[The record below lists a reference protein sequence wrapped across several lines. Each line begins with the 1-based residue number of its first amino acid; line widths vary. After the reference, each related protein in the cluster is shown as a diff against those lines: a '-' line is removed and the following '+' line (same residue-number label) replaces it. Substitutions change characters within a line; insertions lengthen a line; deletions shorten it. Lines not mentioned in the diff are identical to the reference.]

1 MISSKY
7 LYFGIVISLLLLLFS
22 SCEVKEVEVGDIQS
36 FSILSID
43 DKYVTVDLTANV
55 KNTNNFSFTISK
67 VDLDVT
73 FNKVSL
79 GKIHKIKNVRIE
91 KNSNKLQHLIFKLD
105 LKQIKK
111 GSMLFLPAL
120 LTNRARIKVK
130 GYIKVSKFPFGKK
143 IEVDYDKSTKF
154 IK

>member
-1 MISSKY
+1 M
-7 LYFGIVISLLLLLFS
+7 LLLFS

-111 GSMLFLPAL
+111 GSMLFHPAL